1 MQLEFIELR
10 AQAEIISEEL
20 RARAREFP
28 GRAIDLR
35 YLVLKAGKEVAFLW
49 YNTFPTEFYLVI
61 YELFVEAR
69 FRHQGIGSAL
79 IHHAETLATA
89 RGYRQILARP
99 QPLSDEITQE
109 QLVAWYEK
117 RGFTKMTDDRGIYFK
132 NAPFEDTHPISKNA
146 SPG

>member
-10 AQAEIISEEL
+10 THAEIISEEL
-20 RARAREFP
+20 RARARQFP

-61 YELFVEAR
+61 YELFVEER

-79 IHHAETLATA
+79 IQHAESLATA
-89 RGYRQILARP
+89 RGYRQILVRP
-99 QPLSDEITQE
+99 QPLSDKITPE
-109 QLVAWYEK
+109 QLVGWYEK

-132 NAPFEDTHPISKNA
+132 NVSFEDPRPMPKNV
-146 SPG
+146 SLG